1 MNSEIEE
8 KKKCPVFQFEFKEL
22 MKYLK
27 DSEYFLKEINCPVSK
42 KLSEKSKKIQD
53 NFKEKKIFL

>member
-1 MNSEIEE
+1 
-8 KKKCPVFQFEFKEL
+8 